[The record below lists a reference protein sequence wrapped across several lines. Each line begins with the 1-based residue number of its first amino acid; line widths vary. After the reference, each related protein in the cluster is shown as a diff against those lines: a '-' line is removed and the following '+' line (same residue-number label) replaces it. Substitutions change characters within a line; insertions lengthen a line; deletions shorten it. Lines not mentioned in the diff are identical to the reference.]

1 MLPSEAAI
9 EDLEET
15 RLRAESLTQTDPK
28 AAAQLEKAL
37 QEREAKLKEELASIR
52 LELKSGG
59 VFVMSAA
66 QRSEGRYKV
75 EGKNVSMKVET
86 VDGKPVAGG
95 GDEPVI
101 ASYDAGKRT
110 LTIDV
115 GGADAMVFQRQ

>member
-1 MLPSEAAI
+1 MLPSEAAL

-59 VFVMSAA
+59 AFVMSAA
-66 QRSEGRYKV
+66 QRSEGRYTV
-75 EGKNVSMKVET
+75 EGKNVTMTVET
-86 VDGKPVAGG
+86 VDGQPVAGG
-95 GDEPVI
+95 GAEPVI
-101 ASYDAGKRT
+101 ASYNAGKRT